1 LARYFPSS
9 PEAYLGGQNHYAQ
22 FAEMAKNVSGKVL
35 SGFDQEIETIF
46 QEQMT
51 AYQNGE
57 KDKATAIKD
66 FKEGVSSQFPDLKV
80 N

>member
-1 LARYFPSS
+1 
-9 PEAYLGGQNHYAQ
+9 
-22 FAEMAKNVSGKVL
+22 
-35 SGFDQEIETIF
+35 
-46 QEQMT
+46 MT